1 MLIDWYTVGAQII
14 NFVILVWLLKRFL
27 YRPILRAIDAREAR
41 IAADL
46 SDAKETRA
54 EAERER
60 EKFENKNA
68 DLERQRDA
76 RLEEVTREANQ
87 KRHRLMDAARRA
99 AEQLRAKQIEAL
111 RREQD
116 SLSQDIVRRA
126 RDEVLAI
133 SRQALEDLANQS
145 LESAMTDVF
154 LDRLQDL
161 DESARRQLA
170 DNLAGSGEAI
180 RLRSAFP
187 LPEAQQTRLREAL
200 TEALDMEM
208 SIHFETA
215 PEIIGGIELVGGGH
229 KLGWS
234 VEEYLHTLERHL
246 VERIEAHVHEAGNSS
261 RKPSDHQSGA
271 SEDASE

>member
-54 EAERER
+54 KAERER

-68 DLERQRDA
+68 DLERQRDE
-76 RLEEVTREANQ
+76 RLEEVTREASH

-116 SLSQDIVRRA
+116 SLSQDIVRKARA
-126 RDEVLAI
+126 EVLAI

-154 LDRLQDL
+154 LDRLQGL
-161 DESARRQLA
+161 DESNRRELA
-170 DNLAGSGEAI
+170 DDLAGSGDAI
-180 RLRSAFP
+180 SLRSAFP
-187 LPEAQQTRLREAL
+187 LPEVQQTRLREAL
-200 TEALDMEM
+200 TNALETEITIRFEA
-208 SIHFETA
+208 A

-234 VEEYLHTLERHL
+234 IEEYLHALERHL
-246 VERIEAHVHEAGNSS
+246 VERIEAYVREASS
-261 RKPSDHQSGA
+261 SSIKTSDRQSPA
-271 SEDASE
+271 SEDASA

>member
-1 MLIDWYTVGAQII
+1 MLIDWYTIGAQII

-27 YRPILRAIDAREAR
+27 YRPILRAIDAREER
-41 IAADL
+41 IAANL
-46 SDAKETRA
+46 SEAKETRA

-60 EKFENKNA
+60 ERFEEKNA
-68 DLERQRDA
+68 DLERQRDE
-76 RLEEVTREANQ
+76 RLEQVAREASQ

-116 SLSQDIVRRA
+116 SLSQDIVRKARA
-126 RDEVLAI
+126 EVLAI

-154 LDRLQDL
+154 LDRLQGL
-161 DESARRQLA
+161 DESNRQELA
-170 DNLAGSGEAI
+170 DDLAGSSEAI

-200 TEALDMEM
+200 TEAMDTPI
-208 SIHFETA
+208 SIRFETA
-215 PEIIGGIELVGGGH
+215 PEIIGGIELVGSGH

-234 VEEYLHTLERHL
+234 IEEYLHALEHHL
-246 VERIEAHVHEAGNSS
+246 VERIEAHVREAGNSS
-261 RKPSDHQSGA
+261 RKPSDRQS
-271 SEDASE
+271 DASEETSG